1 MRDGVSMDDVWL
13 AHSVVEYSLERD
25 CPLTSASIVSHS
37 NFVLSPVSER
47 KVARNCRDP
56 SHVAN
61 VLLDVEQ
68 LFIVFQLNLLPDE
81 VH

>member
-1 MRDGVSMDDVWL
+1 MYDMWL
-13 AHSVVEYSLERD
+13 ARLEVEHSVERD

-37 NFVLSPVSER
+37 NSILSPMSQRE
-47 KVARNCRDP
+47 VASHCQDP
-56 SHVAN
+56 SHAAN
-61 VLLDVEQ
+61 VLLDVKQ